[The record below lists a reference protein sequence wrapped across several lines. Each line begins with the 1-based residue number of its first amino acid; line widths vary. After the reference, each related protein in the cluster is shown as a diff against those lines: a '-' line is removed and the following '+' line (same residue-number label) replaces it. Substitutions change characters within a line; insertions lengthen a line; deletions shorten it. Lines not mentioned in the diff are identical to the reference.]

1 MGFNELQ
8 PLNKHG
14 VDALGGLRA
23 TLINALE
30 TVMIMGM
37 SDIVKDVGSWIKK
50 ELPIILN
57 KKGHVVALNSYF
69 CLSCF

>member
-14 VDALGGLRA
+14 ANGLGGLRA
-23 TLINALE
+23 TLVNALD
-30 TVMIMGM
+30 TVMIMGL

-50 ELPIILN
+50 ELLIILN
-57 KKGHVVALNSYF
+57 KKGHVVSLNFYF